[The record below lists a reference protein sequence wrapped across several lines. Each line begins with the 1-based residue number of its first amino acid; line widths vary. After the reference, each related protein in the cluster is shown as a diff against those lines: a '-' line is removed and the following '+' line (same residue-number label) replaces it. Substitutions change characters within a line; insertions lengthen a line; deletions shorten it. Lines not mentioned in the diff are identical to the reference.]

1 MVVMTLQM
9 IEWTNAISTG
19 VADVDADH
27 KKLIDLLNQ
36 IFISSYAGVS
46 SEMLDKILKEL
57 MDYTIYHFDREEK
70 YLSSSSYPFLSEHH
84 AQHEKLKD
92 QLREIISK
100 VNESNLEN
108 LSDET
113 YAFLRGWLVDHI
125 KIHDLRYVEVLS
137 PK

>member
-1 MVVMTLQM
+1 MTLQM
-9 IEWTNAISTG
+9 IEWSPAISTG

-70 YLSSSSYPFLSEHH
+70 YLKEHGYPLLAEHNI
-84 AQHEKLKD
+84 QHEKLKD

-113 YAFLRGWLVDHI
+113 YAFLRGWLIDHI
-125 KIHDLRYVEVLS
+125 QAHDLEYAKFLRS
-137 PK
+137 K